1 MFFFLLLLL
10 LLLLDI
16 FPIVEFLLDSWIFSF
31 LNGPFFLSVNNQ
43 RLNWLE
49 NAITFHLTAAAVA
62 VAQVLRDDERTSI
75 TEESNVKM
83 RVKSSK
89 VELKIGSTAQ

>member
-1 MFFFLLLLL
+1 MFFFPSSSSSRSFPYSRVPARF
-10 LLLLDI
+10 LD
-16 FPIVEFLLDSWIFSF
+16 FFFLKWS
-31 LNGPFFLSVNNQ
+31 FFLSVNNQ

-89 VELKIGSTAQ
+89 VELKIGSTAK